1 MRQEERKCW
10 SKEGEKSGISFAP
23 SAMGLNN
30 NLEFMGR
37 HLHVQTENT
46 GFPVAHIVTQVF
58 CKGRVVLSRKSGYLS
73 GTCEAPDLRKIREL
87 MHTQHFQV
95 IQEIAEKQTRIM
107 EKR

>member
-10 SKEGEKSGISFAP
+10 DKEGEKSGISFAP

-30 NLEFMGR
+30 NLEFMGKQ
-37 HLHVQTENT
+37 LHVQTENT
-46 GFPVAHIVTQVF
+46 GFPVARIVTQVF
-58 CKGRVVLSRKSGYLS
+58 CRGRVVLSRKSEYPS
-73 GTCEAPDLRKIREL
+73 GVREAPDPRKIREL

-95 IQEIAEKQTRIM
+95 IQEIEEKQTRIM